1 MNLTRRRFLQA
12 SSAGVGISALNLT
25 AFPAFADSFNQCQ
38 SGYRAVVGIDLA
50 GGNDGYNMLIPTASN
65 ANSQYRALRGNLA
78 LDETSCIYL
87 DAVNDAAK
95 LALNP
100 AMAALKPYWDSSHL
114 VPVINLGPLTQRV
127 NNMLYDEST
136 RPAHLF
142 SHSHQSTM
150 FQSHATK
157 SLSKE
162 GFGAKTSTELGAM
175 LRNLNDLSP
184 MFDIGGTQVWTNCI
198 EAQSNSVG
206 SKPPSDIFN
215 DQRSRD
221 LFDRLQSGGNYGNVF
236 QSHYAG
242 VAVDSTRMYEQF
254 SAILNSEI
262 ADVFPETRI
271 GQQLKAVFKLILH
284 KDQFQ
289 HPAQYFSCKLGG
301 FDTHSAQISRQTGL
315 LQELAEAMA
324 AFQLALENH
333 SLFDQVT
340 TFTHS
345 EFGRTLI
352 PNGTDGTDHG
362 WASHALV
369 MGGSVAGKT
378 IVGEYPDLSDE
389 SPYLLSRGRVIPT
402 ISSDQLHAS
411 LMAWL
416 GLSEI
421 GINQLFP
428 ALDNTLTD
436 SIKPQTLPIFK
447 PC

>member
-12 SSAGVGISALNLT
+12 GTAGVGISALNLA
-25 AFPAFADSFNQCQ
+25 AFPAFANSFNQCQ
-38 SGYRAVVGIDLA
+38 NGYRAIVGIDLA
-50 GGNDGYNMLIPTASN
+50 GGNDGYNMLIPTAATAN
-65 ANSQYRALRGNLA
+65 AQYRALRGNLA
-78 LDETSCIYL
+78 LDDSACIHL

-100 AMAALKPYWDSSHL
+100 AMVALKPYWDNANL
-114 VPVINLGPLTQRV
+114 VPVVNLGPLTQRV
-127 NNMLYDEST
+127 NNIIYDETT

-150 FQSHATK
+150 VQSHATQ

-162 GFGAKTSTELGAM
+162 GFGAKTSTELGSM
-175 LRNLNDLSP
+175 LRNLNELSP

-206 SKPPSDIFN
+206 SQPPSDIFN
-215 DQRSRD
+215 DDRSRT
-221 LFDRLQSGGNYGNVF
+221 LFDRLQSTGSYNNVF
-236 QSHYAG
+236 QSHYAS
-242 VAVDSTRMYEQF
+242 VAVDSTNMYEQF
-254 SAILNSEI
+254 SAILNAEI
-262 ADVFPETRI
+262 TDVFPDTRI
-271 GQQLKAVFKLILH
+271 GKQLKAVFKLILH

-301 FDTHSAQISRQTGL
+301 FDTHSAQLNRQTGL
-315 LQELAEAMA
+315 LQDLAEAMA
-324 AFQLALENH
+324 AFQLALQNH
-333 SLFDQVT
+333 GLFDQVT

-369 MGGSVAGKT
+369 MGGGVAGQT
-378 IVGEYPDLSDE
+378 VVGEYPDLSE
-389 SPYLLSRGRVIPT
+389 QSPYLLSRGRVIPT

-416 GLSEI
+416 GLTEE
-421 GINQLFP
+421 GINRLFP

-436 SIKPQTLPIFK
+436 SIQPQTLPLFK
-447 PC
+447 SC

>member
-12 SSAGVGISALNLT
+12 SSAGLGISALNLT
-25 AFPAFADSFNQCQ
+25 ALPAFADSFNQCQ

-50 GGNDGYNMLIPTASN
+50 GGNDGYNMLIPTAAN

-100 AMAALKPYWDSSHL
+100 AMAALKPYWDSSNL

-150 FQSHATK
+150 VQSHATK

-162 GFGAKTSTELGAM
+162 GFGAKTSTELGSM

-236 QSHYAG
+236 QCHYAG

>member
-12 SSAGVGISALNLT
+12 GTAGVGISALNLA
-25 AFPAFADSFNQCQ
+25 AFPAFANSFNQCQ
-38 SGYRAVVGIDLA
+38 NGYRAIVGIDLA
-50 GGNDGYNMLIPTASN
+50 GGNDGYNMLIPTA
-65 ANSQYRALRGNLA
+65 ATAKAQYRALRGNLA
-78 LDETSCIYL
+78 LDDSACIHL

-100 AMAALKPYWDSSHL
+100 AMVALKPYWDSANL
-114 VPVINLGPLTQRV
+114 VPVVNLGPLTQRV
-127 NNMLYDEST
+127 NNVIYDETT

-150 FQSHATK
+150 VQSHATQ

-162 GFGAKTSTELGAM
+162 GFGAKTSTELGSM
-175 LRNLNDLSP
+175 LRNLNELSP

-206 SKPPSDIFN
+206 SQPPSDIFN
-215 DQRSRD
+215 DDRSRT
-221 LFDRLQSGGNYGNVF
+221 LFDQLQSTGSYNNVF
-236 QSHYAG
+236 QSHYAS
-242 VAVDSTRMYEQF
+242 VAVDSTSMYDQF
-254 SAILNSEI
+254 SAILNAEI
-262 ADVFPETRI
+262 TDVFPETRI
-271 GQQLKAVFKLILH
+271 GKQLKAVFKLILH

-301 FDTHSAQISRQTGL
+301 FDTHSAQLNRQTGL
-315 LQELAEAMA
+315 LQDLAEAMA
-324 AFQLALENH
+324 AFQLALQNH
-333 SLFDQVT
+333 GLFDQVT

-369 MGGSVAGKT
+369 MGGGVAGQAV
-378 IVGEYPDLSDE
+378 VGEYPDLSDQ

-416 GLSEI
+416 GLTEE
-421 GINQLFP
+421 GINRLFP

-436 SIKPQTLPIFK
+436 SIQPQTLPLFK
-447 PC
+447 SC

>member
-12 SSAGVGISALNLT
+12 GSAGVGISALNLA
-25 AFPAFADSFNQCQ
+25 AFPAFADSFNQCKN
-38 SGYRAVVGIDLA
+38 GYRAVVGIDLA
-50 GGNDGYNMLIPTASN
+50 GGNDGYNMLIPTAAN

-78 LDETSCIYL
+78 LDETTCIHL
-87 DAVNDAAK
+87 DAVNDEAK

-100 AMAALKPYWDSSHL
+100 AMAALKPYWDSANL
-114 VPVINLGPLTQRV
+114 VPVVNLGPLTQRV
-127 NNMLYDEST
+127 NNVIYDEST

-150 FQSHATK
+150 VQSHATK

-162 GFGAKTSTELGAM
+162 GFGAKTSTELGSM
-175 LRNLNDLSP
+175 LRSLNELSP

-206 SKPPSDIFN
+206 SQPPSDIFN

-221 LFDRLQSGGNYGNVF
+221 LFDQLQSTGSYGNVF

-254 SAILNSEI
+254 SAILNTDI
-262 ADVFPETRI
+262 PDVFPETRI
-271 GQQLKAVFKLILH
+271 GKQLKAVFKLLLH

-324 AFQLALENH
+324 AFQLALENNG
-333 SLFDQVT
+333 LFEQVT

-369 MGGSVAGKT
+369 MGGAVAGKA
-378 IVGEYPDLSDE
+378 IVGEYPDLSE
-389 SPYLLSRGRVIPT
+389 TSPYLLSRGRVIPT

-416 GLSEI
+416 GLSET

-436 SIKPQTLPIFK
+436 SIQPQTLPLFK
-447 PC
+447 SC

>member
-50 GGNDGYNMLIPTASN
+50 GGNDGYNMLIPTAAN

-100 AMAALKPYWDSSHL
+100 AMAALKPYWDSSNL

-150 FQSHATK
+150 VQSHATK

-162 GFGAKTSTELGAM
+162 GFGAKTSAELGSM

-221 LFDRLQSGGNYGNVF
+221 LFYRLQSGGNDGNVF

-369 MGGSVAGKT
+369 MGGSVAGKA

>member
-12 SSAGVGISALNLT
+12 GSAGVGISALNLA
-25 AFPAFADSFNQCQ
+25 AFPAFADSFNQCKN
-38 SGYRAVVGIDLA
+38 GYRAVVGIDLA
-50 GGNDGYNMLIPTASN
+50 GGNDGYNMLIPTAATAN
-65 ANSQYRALRGNLA
+65 AQYRALRGNLA
-78 LDETSCIYL
+78 LDDSACIHL

-100 AMAALKPYWDSSHL
+100 AMVALKPYWDSANL
-114 VPVINLGPLTQRV
+114 VPVVNLGPLTQRV
-127 NNMLYDEST
+127 NNVIYDEST

-150 FQSHATK
+150 VQSHATK

-162 GFGAKTSTELGAM
+162 GFGAKTSTELGSM
-175 LRNLNDLSP
+175 LRSLNELSP

-206 SKPPSDIFN
+206 SQPPSDIFN
-215 DQRSRD
+215 DDRSRT
-221 LFDRLQSGGNYGNVF
+221 LFDQLQSTGSYNNVF
-236 QSHYAG
+236 QSHYAS
-242 VAVDSTRMYEQF
+242 VAVDSTNMYEQF
-254 SAILNSEI
+254 SAILNAEI
-262 ADVFPETRI
+262 TDVFPETRI
-271 GQQLKAVFKLILH
+271 GKQLKAVFKLILH

-301 FDTHSAQISRQTGL
+301 FDTHSSQLNRQTGL
-315 LQELAEAMA
+315 LQDLAEAMA
-324 AFQLALENH
+324 AFQLALQNH
-333 SLFDQVT
+333 GLFDQVT

-369 MGGSVAGKT
+369 MGGGVAGQT
-378 IVGEYPDLSDE
+378 VVGEYPDLSE
-389 SPYLLSRGRVIPT
+389 QSPYLLSRGRVIPT

-416 GLSEI
+416 GLTEE
-421 GINQLFP
+421 GINRLFP

-436 SIKPQTLPIFK
+436 SIQPQTLPLFK
-447 PC
+447 SC